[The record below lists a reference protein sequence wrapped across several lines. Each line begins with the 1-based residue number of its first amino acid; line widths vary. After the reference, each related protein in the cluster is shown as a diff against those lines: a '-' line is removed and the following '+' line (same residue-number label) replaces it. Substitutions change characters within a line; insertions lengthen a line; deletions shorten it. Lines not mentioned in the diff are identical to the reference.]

1 MVQGLGMDLRV
12 ALRALRRSPGF
23 STSVVLTLG
32 LGIGALA
39 LVFTL
44 VDAFL
49 LRTLPYPEPERLVVV
64 WPQNNW
70 NRAMIASARDDLAG
84 LAVVAGA
91 TSESLV
97 LDEGEAPVEILGG
110 QATVGYLDML
120 GAQAAVGRLFQGV
133 DEQPGAEPVA
143 ILSYEL
149 WASRFGSDPGVVGR
163 VVGLGGEEA
172 PRRTVIGVLAPGFSS
187 PVARGAEAWIPVTLD
202 PAAPGWESSFFMA
215 GLGRLAPGAS
225 IEAVDAQVR
234 AWAEGLSARDAGVF
248 SADEMATAGVRRLR
262 EEVGRDRRAPLWIA
276 LGAAALVLL
285 VACANVANLVLA
297 RTSGRGGELSVR
309 AALGSGR
316 LRAARGVVLE
326 AVVLGLGGG
335 LLGSA
340 LALVGVRAITS
351 TVAFRGL
358 EVGAPSPRVIAVA
371 FGATLLSALLAG
383 AIPALGAAGRDPAR
397 RLSSSR
403 GVVGDGRLHGVQAGL
418 AAAQLAL
425 ALVGVTCAG
434 LLGRSL
440 LALAAVDPG
449 FDPAGVVTFRF
460 TVPPGAYP
468 SDEAVLRVQGEMEA
482 ALRATPGVVEAG
494 LVNRLPMGGGSS
506 RITVFPEGFE
516 PPESGELPEVT
527 HRLISSG
534 YLRALGVELLEGA
547 LPGPEED
554 VAEGVLRGVVNR
566 AAAERFWPDGSAV
579 GRRFLGPGG
588 TVWLEVAAVVDDVRE
603 LGLARASE
611 DPALYLPWRDW
622 PWRTAHAVVRTGPGV
637 DGAALR
643 AAVAAAAPGV
653 PVNGLR
659 PLAEVVAETT
669 RPTRLLA
676 LLALVVSAVTVALG
690 AVGVYGVAAYAA
702 ARRRREYG
710 VRAALGAGRRALFR
724 RELSRAGRSVGLGVL
739 LGLAAAWAAGRGLA
753 AVLFGVS
760 PADPAVF
767 GAAAAVLGG
776 VGLAAA
782 WLPARRAA
790 DVDPIEALRA
800 EM

>member
-1 MVQGLGMDLRV
+1 MTQGLGMDLRV

-49 LRTLPYPEPERLVVV
+49 LRTLPYPEPDRLVVV
-64 WPQNNW
+64 WPDNNW
-70 NRAMIASARDDLAG
+70 NRAMVASAREELGG
-84 LAVVAGA
+84 LAVVGGA

-97 LDEGEAPVEILGG
+97 LDEGAAPIEIVGG
-110 QATVGYLDML
+110 RATVGYLAML
-120 GAQAAVGRLFQGV
+120 GAEAAVGRLFDPA
-133 DEQPGAEPVA
+133 DERPGAEPVA

-149 WASRFGSDPGVVGR
+149 WASRFASDPAVLGR
-163 VVGLGGEEA
+163 VIGLGGEEA
-172 PRRTVIGVLAPGFSS
+172 SRRTVIGVLAPGFTS

-202 PAAPGWESSFFMA
+202 PAVPDWDSSFFMA
-215 GLGRLAPGAS
+215 GLGRLAPGVSPEMA
-225 IEAVDAQVR
+225 DAQVR
-234 AWAEGLSARDAGVF
+234 GWAEGLSAREAGVF
-248 SADEMATAGVRRLR
+248 SAEEMASAGVRRLR
-262 EEVGRDRRAPLWIA
+262 DETGRDRRTPLWIA

-326 AVVLGLGGG
+326 ALVLGLGGG
-335 LLGSA
+335 LLGSV
-340 LALVGVRAITS
+340 LAFVGVRAVTS

-358 EVGAPSPRVIAVA
+358 EIGPPSARVVAVA

-403 GVVGDGRLHGVQAGL
+403 GVVGDGRLHGVQSAL

-449 FDPAGVVTFRF
+449 FDPAGVITFRF
-460 TVPPGAYP
+460 TVPPSGWP
-468 SDEAVLRVQGEMEA
+468 SDEAVLRVQADMEA
-482 ALRATPGVVEAG
+482 ALRATPGVVSVG
-494 LVNRLPMGGGSS
+494 LVNRLPMGSGNS
-506 RITVFPEGFE
+506 RITVFPEGIE
-516 PPESGELPEVT
+516 LPESGELPEVN
-527 HRLISSG
+527 HRLVSSG
-534 YLRALGVELLEGA
+534 YLATLGVQLLEGA

-554 VAEGVLRGVVNR
+554 SAEGVLRGVVNR

-603 LGLARASE
+603 LGLGRATE

-622 PWRTAHAVVRTGPGV
+622 PWRTAHAVVRTTPGV
-637 DGAALR
+637 EAAALR
-643 AAVAAAAPGV
+643 AAVSAAIPGV
-653 PVNGLR
+653 PLNGLR
-659 PLAEVVAETT
+659 PLTEVIDETT

-690 AVGVYGVAAYAA
+690 AVGVYGVASYAA

-724 RELSRAGRSVGLGVL
+724 RELGRAARSVGSGVA
-739 LGLAAAWAAGRGLA
+739 LGLAAAWAAGRGLG

-760 PADPAVF
+760 PADPVVF
-767 GAAAAVLGG
+767 GAAAIVLGG

-790 DVDPIEALRA
+790 GADPVEALRA
-800 EM
+800 EI